1 MDKKNQDIWV
11 GMAHKNNDPALIE
24 AAGKEFVELPIIEAL
39 GDEKIAEVE
48 TNRRDFL
55 KYLGFGL
62 GAATVAAS
70 CDVPVKRAIP
80 YVTKPDEIVP
90 GVATYYAS
98 SFVKGG
104 DYCSVLVKTREGRPI
119 KIEGNVLS
127 PLTNGGT
134 SARAQASVLELY
146 DVNRNKMSGTIG
158 ENGAVTAMSWADLD
172 KAVMAKLND
181 GSKIRIVTNT
191 VLSPTTKQVFADFQ
205 AKYPNTKVV
214 TYDPISSSAILEA
227 NEQSFGDRVIHLI

>member
-1 MDKKNQDIWV
+1 MDKNNQDIWV

-90 GVATYYAS
+90 GVATYYACLL
-98 SFVKGG
+98 
-104 DYCSVLVKTREGRPI
+104 Y
-119 KIEGNVLS
+119 
-127 PLTNGGT
+127 T
-134 SARAQASVLELY
+134 SDA
-146 DVNRNKMSGTIG
+146 
-158 ENGAVTAMSWADLD
+158 ADD
-172 KAVMAKLND
+172 
-181 GSKIRIVTNT
+181 
-191 VLSPTTKQVFADFQ
+191 
-205 AKYPNTKVV
+205 
-214 TYDPISSSAILEA
+214 
-227 NEQSFGDRVIHLI
+227 